1 MEERQIA
8 AGTAIYFGRPAKP
21 MPEARASAIAAA
33 VARVPGI
40 VEAHLPQCYI
50 EGDAGA
56 RQVLVVVVDLPQDIP
71 RIAQAVLG
79 ELAAILPPGDSVDLL
94 PFDRRSLPRGV
105 REAGCR
111 VFGEAKKPWWK
122 LWG

>member
-8 AGTAIYFGRPAKP
+8 AGTAVYFGRPAKP
-21 MPEARASAIAAA
+21 MPKERANAIAAA

-50 EGDAGA
+50 DGDEGA
-56 RQVLVVVVDLPQDIP
+56 RQVLVVVVDAPQDIP
-71 RIAQAVLG
+71 RAAQAIVC

-105 REAGCR
+105 REASCC
-111 VFGEAKKPWWK
+111 VFGEEMGSRPDT
-122 LWG
+122 